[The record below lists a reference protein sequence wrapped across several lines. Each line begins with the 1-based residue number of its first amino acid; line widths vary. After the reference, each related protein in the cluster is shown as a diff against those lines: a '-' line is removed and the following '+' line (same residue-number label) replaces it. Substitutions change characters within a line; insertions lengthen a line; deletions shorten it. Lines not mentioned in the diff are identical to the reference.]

1 MNNPDELCDH
11 VGAEAESGLMAPGVC
26 RNCGS
31 RRFLSDRSLA
41 GRLICQNCGL
51 PAGSGGSRMASGRR
65 GSSYGRNN
73 TNRWRWLLLLGVIVI
88 VIVLFTA

>member
-1 MNNPDELCDH
+1 
-11 VGAEAESGLMAPGVC
+11 MAPGVC

-31 RRFLSDRSLA
+31 RRFLADRSLA

-65 GSSYGRNN
+65 GRGYGRSPQ
-73 TNRWRWLLLLGVIVI
+73 RWRWLLLLVVIVI

>member
-1 MNNPDELCDH
+1 
-11 VGAEAESGLMAPGVC
+11 MAPGVC

-31 RRFLSDRSLA
+31 RRFLADRSLA

-51 PAGSGGSRMASGRR
+51 PAGSGGSRMASGRP
-65 GSSYGRNN
+65 GNVYGRNSD
-73 TNRWRWLLLLGVIVI
+73 RPWRWLLLLVVIVV

>member
-1 MNNPDELCDH
+1 
-11 VGAEAESGLMAPGVC
+11 MAPGVC
-26 RNCGS
+26 RNCGG
-31 RRFLSDRSLA
+31 RRFLADRSLA

-65 GSSYGRNN
+65 GSGYGRNS
-73 TNRWRWLLLLGVIVI
+73 RQGWRWLLLLVVIVI

>member
-1 MNNPDELCDH
+1 
-11 VGAEAESGLMAPGVC
+11 MAPGVC

-31 RRFLSDRSLA
+31 RRFLADRSLA

-51 PAGSGGSRMASGRR
+51 PAGSSGNRMASGRL
-65 GSSYGRNN
+65 GSGYGR
-73 TNRWRWLLLLGVIVI
+73 TNRIRWRWLMLLVVIVI